1 MNITRIIF
9 KFDNDFVK
17 VGPHNTDPTKLVLKS
32 ENGACLDL
40 FCTALG
46 IPKGRSWV
54 GSVHH
59 IMAIEKGH
67 FTQALAGLNS
77 DFPIQGGVQV
87 EAKALPPKACVE
99 CGADGG
105 KHWGWCPNHF
115 ENKLAN

>member
-9 KFDNDFVK
+9 KFDNGFVK
-17 VGPHNTDPTKLVLKS
+17 VGPHNTDSTKLILKS
-32 ENGACLDL
+32 GNAACLEL
-40 FCTALG
+40 FCTSLG
-46 IPKGRSWV
+46 IPKGASWV

-77 DFPIQGGVQV
+77 DLPIQDEV
-87 EAKALPPKACVE
+87 KALPKKASCVE

-105 KHWGWCPNHF
+105 KHWGFCPNHF